1 MLVPAR
7 FDLAA
12 LRAVGADRLPA
23 PLRSLVP
30 AAAAKAGPPRTDY
43 GALPSGDRDRAL
55 LDLVRRE
62 VAGVLGRADAAAVDT
77 GRGLQDLGFDSL
89 TSVELRNRLGAE
101 TGLRLP
107 ATVTFDY
114 PTPAALA
121 GHLAALLG
129 PPAAEMAAVDDE
141 GLRRLLA
148 SIAPARLRAAG
159 LVETLTRLAGSAEPD
174 TPGDASAAIMA
185 ADVDELV
192 QRALSGG

>member
-30 AAAAKAGPPRTDY
+30 AAAAKAARRGPT
-43 GALPSGDRDRAL
+43 
-55 LDLVRRE
+55 
-62 VAGVLGRADAAAVDT
+62 T
-77 GRGLQDLGFDSL
+77 GRCRPATATARCSISSGGRSPGCSAARRGRRRHRARLQDLGFDSL

-192 QRALSGG
+192 QWALSGG